1 MPRMEG
7 FLLKKG
13 WFNKWKKRY
22 VTCSDKVLSIYK
34 KQGNE
39 KDGSS
44 FNLMD
49 CSVKRIDSKRWNK
62 QFVFRLKIAG
72 KRIYLAAEDDASLRK
87 WMTAIKGKV
96 ARASLL
102 GANAILSLQAES
114 NGHSTMALLSKA
126 DGGQFMAFQVD
137 KFIESYVSALSS
149 SSDAEAQFKFA
160 EVCGEFLA
168 LAHSQGQGLFRSM
181 ELRKVPG
188 LSMRLVE
195 AGERKKFLKRMNGVA
210 ALYKKKNANVILPLQ
225 CLVDFGGRTIFVE
238 VAGEEATRELSPEDQ
253 AKVATLGVESGVE
266 AFRDKNG
273 RIWVTG
279 VSESECPTVGDV
291 VEFVKA
297 LDRLEF
303 LVFDSQS
310 LTDVMQSHNIP
321 VRMLP
326 KMAELST
333 VRGIRILMQT
343 EMIARTCKDVI
354 TSRLRALAPTE
365 WTTEIVKCFDLIL
378 GNNQSSA
385 EFWKNTLEPAI
396 KTKFGVI
403 VSKDLPLLY
412 MPQLFFSLQFHTGA
426 DFKDI
431 TEYDFTQE
439 HPVLLEHLNAIHA
452 VPHHCLVRICA
463 GLRDIADNAYKMLS
477 DGFCSQASVTYNNKV
492 SMFQSIYGDGN
503 IFVASCLSQLSQA
516 YVGIG
521 DNEKAIL
528 CAKSA
533 IGAGRHI
540 HAALVPAYLT
550 LIATSQKDE
559 IDANIKEAM
568 AIVRFQLGESHWF
581 VADIDMATA
590 SAHQVFGT
598 LEEALKYAKQGT
610 EIVEGLFG
618 PEHPKAAR
626 CKLIQAKIHR
636 LLGEQ
641 TIAQPLIE
649 QALNTMEQL
658 YSENSVQV
666 AECEYEL
673 ADVLFDLGKA
683 QEAQPLAIKAMET
696 RKAVFEADNTL
707 VMASVQQLALI
718 YDTIGETDKAFE
730 QYLILINFLKG
741 LEDES
746 IFEDM
751 VKVMRNIL
759 CLLFRTT
766 SSGERKIISK
776 VKRRD
781 INHQA
786 MQEMFQRLIDNDPI
800 EETRQLFQKC
810 QSGDPGALDELACI
824 YHIAIDEL
832 SSLSWLDEH

>member
-1 MPRMEG
+1 MEG

-72 KRIYLAAEDDASLRK
+72 KRIYLAAEDDASLHK

-126 DGGQFMAFQVD
+126 DGGQFMSFQVD
-137 KFIESYVSALSS
+137 KFIESYESALSS
-149 SSDAEAQFKFA
+149 ASDAEAQFKFA

-181 ELRKVPG
+181 DLKKITG

-195 AGERKKFLKRMNGVA
+195 ASERKKYLKRMKGVA
-210 ALYKKKNANVILPLQ
+210 ALYKKRNANVILPLQ

-238 VAGEEATRELSPEDQ
+238 VAGDEATHELSPEDQ
-253 AKVATLGVESGVE
+253 EKIASLGIESGVE
-266 AFRDKNG
+266 AFKDKNG
-273 RIWVTG
+273 RIWITS
-279 VSESECPTVGDV
+279 VSESGEGDA

-297 LDRLEF
+297 LDRLDF

-310 LTDVMQSHNIP
+310 LTDVMQSQNIP

-326 KMAELST
+326 KMAEMST
-333 VRGIRILMQT
+333 VPGIRILMQT

-354 TSRLRALAPTE
+354 ASRLRALAPTE

-378 GNNQSSA
+378 GNNQRSA

-396 KTKFGVI
+396 KTKFGVS

-452 VPHHCLVRICA
+452 VPHHFLVRICA
-463 GLRDIADNAYKMLS
+463 GLRDIADNGYKMLS
-477 DGFCSQASVTYNNKV
+477 DGFCSQASETYNNKV

-550 LIATSQKDE
+550 LVATSQKDE

-581 VADIDMATA
+581 VADIQIATA
-590 SAHQVFGT
+590 SAHQALGN
-598 LEEALKYAKQGT
+598 LEEALKYSRQGT
-610 EIVEGLFG
+610 EIVEGLLG
-618 PEHPKAAR
+618 PDHPKTAR
-626 CKLIQAKIHR
+626 CKLIQAKIHI
-636 LLGEQ
+636 LIGEQ

-649 QALNTMEQL
+649 QALNTMKKL

-707 VMASVQQLALI
+707 VMASVQQLAII
-718 YDTIGETDKAFE
+718 YDTLGETDKAFE
-730 QYLILINFLKG
+730 QYMTLINFLKG

-759 CLLFRTT
+759 CLLLRTST
-766 SSGERKIISK
+766 SDERKIISK

-781 INHQA
+781 VSHEA
-786 MQEMFQRLIDNDPI
+786 MKEVFQRLIDNDPI

-810 QSGDPGALDELACI
+810 QSGHPGELDELACI